1 MSQHKAIVSWK
12 NATTEFLTGRY
23 SREHVWRFDGGLT
36 VPASSSPSVVRPP
49 FSNPANV
56 DPEEAFVA
64 ALSSCHLLTFLH
76 LARLRG
82 FQVDSYED
90 EAIGEMTKN
99 ERGVPWISAV
109 VLNPKIVYGGDK
121 RPSAADEEQLHH
133 LAHEQCFISQSVKT
147 SVTVGGG
154 KPEGA

>member
-12 NATTEFLTGRY
+12 SATTEFLSGRY

-90 EAIGEMTKN
+90 EAIGNMTKN
-99 ERGVPWISAV
+99 ESGVPWISAV
-109 VLNPKIVYGGDK
+109 ILNPKIVYGGDK
-121 RPSAADEEQLHH
+121 RPSAAEEEHLHH

-147 SVTVGGG
+147 SVSVGGK

>member
-12 NATTEFLTGRY
+12 SATTEFLAGRY
-23 SREHVWRFDGGLT
+23 SREHVWRFDGGLE
-36 VPASSSPSVVRPP
+36 VPASAAPSVVRPP

-64 ALSSCHLLTFLH
+64 SLSSCHMLTFLH

-82 FQVDSYED
+82 FQIDGYED
-90 EAIGEMTKN
+90 EAIGEMAKN
-99 ERGVPWISAV
+99 EHGIPWVATV
-109 VLNPKIVYGGDK
+109 TLNPKIAYGGEK
-121 RPSAADEEQLHH
+121 RPTPEEEDHLHH

-147 SVTVGGG
+147 TVTVRRPTG
-154 KPEGA
+154 